1 MNNNFLRFVL
11 STVCVLF
18 FGWGNVW
25 AQDQD
30 SSILEEIV
38 VTATKRATV
47 LQDTAYSVQAL
58 GSDTLRELVADDFI
72 DFFSQI
78 TSLSQFGE
86 GPGNRRYSI
95 RNVQS
100 IGEPQ
105 VGLYYDEIPH
115 SGPSRR

>member
-1 MNNNFLRFVL
+1 MNNNSLRRVIFTCCVL
-11 STVCVLF
+11 S
-18 FGWGNVW
+18 FGWGNAF
-25 AQDQD
+25 AQD
-30 SSILEEIV
+30 SATLEEIV
-38 VTATKRATV
+38 VTATKRTTV

-58 GSDTLRELVADDFI
+58 GADTLRELVADDFI

-105 VGLYYDEIPH
+105 VGLYYDEIPD
-115 SGPSRR
+115 SRSSRR